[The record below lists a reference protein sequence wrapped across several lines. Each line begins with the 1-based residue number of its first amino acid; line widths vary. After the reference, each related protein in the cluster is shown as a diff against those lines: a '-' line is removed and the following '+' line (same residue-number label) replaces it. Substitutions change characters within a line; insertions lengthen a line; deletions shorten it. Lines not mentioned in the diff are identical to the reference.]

1 MSILEQLP
9 MSNVVIVIFVITAV
23 IYLATTFDS
32 GSYILAGATQTE
44 VDDEPYRWNRLFWAF
59 ALSFIPLAL
68 MLISGD
74 EILNLLQT
82 ASIIAGVPLIIIFIL
97 LMVSFIKTLSN
108 DRIKLEERSRLHK
121 ERERRTLSIRYAK
134 NDRWWEKK

>member
-1 MSILEQLP
+1 

-23 IYLATTFDS
+23 SYLATTFDS
-32 GSYILAGATQTE
+32 GSYILAGATPTE

-82 ASIIAGVPLIIIFIL
+82 ASIIAGVTLFIIIIL
-97 LMVSFIKTLSN
+97 LMVPFIMTLIIHGN
-108 DRIKLEERSRLHK
+108 NL
-121 ERERRTLSIRYAK
+121 
-134 NDRWWEKK
+134 